1 MRTRKSRKLARRLLT
16 DTVFLFSVPR
26 LPVELAPAQSGRFF
40 WGGGGGGG
48 GGVLLGGCFCF
59 SCEFFLFFL
68 QTIPQQL
75 FQYSVV

>member
-16 DTVFLFSVPR
+16 DTVFLFSVPM
-26 LPVELAPAQSGRFF
+26 LPVELAPALSGL

-48 GGVLLGGCFCF
+48 G
-59 SCEFFLFFL
+59 SPFLFVCFVSVVNSFCSSYR
-68 QTIPQQL
+68 QTIQQQL